1 MQTNQTLFDDLILE
15 VDRGVAGLNEGLPM
29 GFERIYDYVAGI
41 QHSRYDLIGGD
52 IGSGKTAFLDNCY
65 LLNPYDYLQK
75 NPQSKVKLKVL
86 YFSLEIS
93 RRRKIAK
100 LVAWKLWKDYGILVN
115 TNMITSRGKKN
126 RISKELYAKVM
137 SVQGYFD
144 QMEAETLEFRDQPL
158 KPKGFYAA
166 MKEYSE
172 KHGVWHKE
180 GNKQI
185 YEPNDPYVYHM
196 IVIDHIGLVSSQ
208 NKKKAIDE
216 ISQYCVW
223 FRNKCHFS
231 PVIVSQY
238 NRVLQSSDRAK
249 LSLLEPRLSDFK
261 ETAATQEDADTVI
274 ALFNPFRYKI
284 PDYYGYDVKTLKN
297 RIRTAHI
304 LKNRDGDE
312 GKVVP
317 LNFFGEIGYFREF
330 PKEEVVS
337 KAAIE
342 VGLDINKSFDNYGGK
357 SANIRPIGYG
367 EIALDKEFTTSGD
380 GDNIIGQS
388 GGLAF

>member
-1 MQTNQTLFDDLILE
+1 MKTKQSLFDDLILE

-29 GFERIYDYVAGI
+29 GFDRIYDYVAGI

-52 IGSGKTAFLDNCY
+52 IGSGKTAFVDNCY

-100 LVAWKLWKDYGILVN
+100 LVAWKLWKDYGILVD

-126 RISKELYAKVM
+126 RITKELYAKVM
-137 SVQGYFD
+137 SVQDYFD
-144 QMEAETLEFRDQPL
+144 RMEATTLEFRDQSL

-172 KHGVWHKE
+172 KHGSWRQE
-180 GNKQI
+180 GNSQI
-185 YEPNDPYVYHM
+185 YTPNDPYVYHM
-196 IVIDHIGLVSSQ
+196 IIIDHIGLVNDPQ
-208 NKKKAIDE
+208 KKKAIDE

-249 LSLLEPRLSDFK
+249 LNLLEPRLSDFK
-261 ETAATQEDADTVI
+261 ETGNTQEDADTVI
-274 ALFNPFRYKI
+274 ALFNPSRYKI
-284 PDYYGYDVKTLKN
+284 PDYYGYDVRKLKN
-297 RIRTAHI
+297 RLRTAHI
-304 LKNRDGDE
+304 IKNRDGDE
-312 GKVVP
+312 GKIVP

-330 PKEEVVS
+330 PKEDVVT
-337 KAAIE
+337 KASLEI
-342 VGLDINKSFDNYGGK
+342 GLDINKSFTNYGGK
-357 SANIRPIGYG
+357 SANTGPIGYG
-367 EIALDKEFTTSGD
+367 QIPLDEDSIASGD
-380 GDNIIGQS
+380 GNNIIGQS